1 MVKNKRNDD
10 TGRILILDVTI
21 DDTYYILINVYN
33 AININTERKLKPW
46 IISIRPGQIAG
57 DRGHPRGEKFSLWFL
72 SSYYTICLELGW

>member
-33 AININTERKLKPW
+33 AININTERKLKP
-46 IISIRPGQIAG
+46 
-57 DRGHPRGEKFSLWFL
+57 
-72 SSYYTICLELGW
+72 